1 MVSRVNRP
9 GANSDRW
16 RVERITRTGS
26 TNADLLERARAGE
39 PDGLVLVAD
48 HQTAG
53 RGRLDRRWEAP
64 EGANLLVSLLMR
76 PQLPPTAWHRCTNAV
91 AVAAV
96 EACATLGVV
105 VRIKWP
111 NDLLVGTD
119 KLAGILAES
128 LSSADDAAVVVGLG
142 LNIGWPL
149 AGEQPGATSLAARGV
164 HVGRDALL
172 DAILARVDECAP
184 DLHERYLARCSTIG
198 RQVRVTL
205 PDDTVVEGV
214 ARTVD
219 EDGRLVVDTADGERR
234 AFSVGDVVH
243 ARPA

>member
-1 MVSRVNRP
+1 MP

-26 TNADLLERARAGE
+26 TNADLLARARDGE

-48 HQTAG
+48 HQSAG

-76 PQLPPTAWHRCTNAV
+76 PQLPPEAWHRCTNAV
-91 AVAAV
+91 AVAAT
-96 EACATLGVV
+96 EACAALGVV

-119 KLAGILAES
+119 KIAGILAES
-128 LSSADDAAVVVGLG
+128 VSSADDSAVVVGLG

-149 AGEQPGATSLAARGV
+149 AREQPGATSLAARGV
-164 HVGRDALL
+164 HVGRDELL
-172 DAILARVDECAP
+172 DAILARVDETAP
-184 DLHERYLARCSTIG
+184 DLHERYLARCSTVG
-198 RQVRVTL
+198 RRVRITL
-205 PDDTVVEGV
+205 PDGAVVDGV
-214 ARTVD
+214 AHTVD
-219 EDGRLVVDTADGERR
+219 EDGRLVVDTVDGERR
-234 AFSVGDVVH
+234 TFSVGDVVH